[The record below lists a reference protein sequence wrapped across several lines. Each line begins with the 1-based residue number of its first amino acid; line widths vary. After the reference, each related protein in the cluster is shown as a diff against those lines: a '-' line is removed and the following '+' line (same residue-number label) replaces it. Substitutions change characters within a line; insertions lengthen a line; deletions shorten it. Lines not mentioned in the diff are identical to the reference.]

1 MNKFKYLKETSET
14 YHING
19 EHNSYLGTVLIE
31 DSRKG
36 RIYTVR
42 FENDLNLQQISFVLD
57 AVKDICGVES
67 CEFEKKEEKICI

>member
-1 MNKFKYLKETSET
+1 MNKFQYLKETSEL

-19 EHNSYLGTVLIE
+19 EHNSYLGSVLIE
-31 DSRKG
+31 DSCKG

-42 FENDLNLQQISFVLD
+42 FENDLNLQQITFVLD

-67 CEFEKKEEKICI
+67 YEFEKKEEEICI